1 MEEYKPKFVF
11 ASDAF
16 KGTLSAE
23 QTAALLGEAAKKMFP
38 DCICLSAP
46 VADGGEGTV
55 QAVIRA
61 TGGSLVPVRVH
72 DPYMEEIDS
81 FYGKIDEQHAIVA
94 AADAS
99 GLCLLPHDRRNP
111 FFTTSYGTGE
121 LIRAALDA
129 GFRDISIAA
138 GGCAANDGGM
148 GCLTA
153 LGVRFLNKQGE
164 ALRGIGANLR
174 EVNSI
179 DKSGLHPAVKD
190 CHFTVLCDVEAPLCG
205 PEGTTRSFG
214 KKKGGTRQMLDELE
228 RGMENYAAVLDQSF
242 MPDQRSGGTP
252 GTSVRE
258 LEGGGAA
265 GGLAAALCCM
275 LGAKLKKGVD
285 AVLDLTGF
293 DETIRDADCV
303 ITGEGKADRT
313 SVYGKVM
320 SGVGRRSHAQ
330 GIPVFAIVGSIGPGA
345 DDIYACGVDSMI
357 TTIDRAMPIEEALE
371 QAESLYR
378 NAADRLMRI
387 LRVGYDVCIQ
397 HISAHKAG

>member
-1 MEEYKPKFVF
+1 MNEYRPKFVF

-23 QTAALLGEAAKKMFP
+23 QTAALLTEAAQKMFP
-38 DCICLSAP
+38 NCICLSAP

-81 FYGKIDEQHAIVA
+81 FYGKIDNTRAIIA
-94 AADAS
+94 MADAS
-99 GLCLLPHDRRNP
+99 GLELLPHNKRSP
-111 FFTTSYGTGE
+111 LFTTSYGTGE

-138 GGCAANDGGM
+138 GGSATNDGGT
-148 GCLTA
+148 GCMSA

-164 ALRGIGANLR
+164 VLRGTGANLR
-174 EVNSI
+174 YVENI
-179 DKSGLHPAVKD
+179 DLSGLHPAVKD
-190 CHFTVLCDVEAPLCG
+190 CRFTVLCDVETPLCG
-205 PEGTTRSFG
+205 PLGTTYSFG

-228 RGMENYAAVLDQSF
+228 RGMETYAAVLDHYF
-242 MPDQRSGGTP
+242 GLIEH
-252 GTSVRE
+252 TSIRNT
-258 LEGGGAA
+258 EGGGAA
-265 GGLAAALCCM
+265 GGLAAALH
-275 LGAKLKKGVD
+275 LFLRADLKKGID

-293 DETIRDADCV
+293 DEIIRDADCV

-320 SGVGRRSHAQ
+320 SGVGRRSHTR

-357 TTIDRAMPIEEALE
+357 TTINQPMPIEEALE
-371 QAESLYR
+371 QAEQLYR
-378 NAADRLMRI
+378 SAADRLMRI

-397 HISAHKAG
+397 HISAHEAG